1 MSKDIRLLFELMKWF
16 WNWVVMTVVI
26 VMSTAK
32 YWIED
37 FKMAE
42 SAMLTSKVAGV
53 LKVFIDMPC
62 LES

>member
-1 MSKDIRLLFELMKWF
+1 
-16 WNWVVMTVVI
+16 MTVVT
-26 VMSTAK
+26 VMNIAK
-32 YWIED
+32 HWIEY

-42 SAMLTSKVAGV
+42 RTMLTSKVAGV

>member
-1 MSKDIRLLFELMKWF
+1 MSKDIRLLFELMIWF
-16 WNWVVMTVVI
+16 WNWVAMTVVT
-26 VMSTAK
+26 VMNIAK
-32 YWIED
+32 HWIEY

-42 SAMLTSKVAGV
+42 RTMLTSKVAGV